1 MGEVSFNYFAILVC
15 GVASIII
22 AALWYGPLFGKKWM
36 ELVGLKPED
45 VEGGGKK
52 EMFFA
57 FIAYLVLAFVLSV
70 YIDWA
75 NATTFLKGLCVGS
88 QAWLIFSMITLPNF
102 WFEQK
107 KLGLFWVNSSYT
119 LVSLL
124 VMGVILAVWQ

>member
-1 MGEVSFNYFAILVC
+1 MGEVTFNYLAILVC
-15 GVASIII
+15 SIASMVI

-36 ELVGLKPED
+36 ELVGLTQED
-45 VEGGGKK
+45 VAGGGKK

-75 NATTFLKGLCVGS
+75 NATTFLKGICVGS

-102 WFEQK
+102 WFEKK